1 MSALRYSAGGIG
13 APERVISQP
22 TTGGAGATKIF
33 CVPLFTCSC
42 VLIAAASGGTPE
54 ARKRGPKRRLKP
66 KLWRKPERIAPI
78 VDEFFDSY
86 LRWREASE
94 DLRTAY
100 EHWGSCEPSQRIFEF
115 ERYRAALDREERA
128 ARVHSQLAE
137 RLDAS
142 GAAG

>member
-1 MSALRYSAGGIG
+1 M
-13 APERVISQP
+13 
-22 TTGGAGATKIF
+22 
-33 CVPLFTCSC
+33 PLFTCSC
-42 VLIAAASGGTPE
+42 VLLAAASGGTPDGGNP
-54 ARKRGPKRRLKP
+54 RPKRRLLP

-100 EHWGSCEPSQRIFEF
+100 DRWGRCEPSQRIFEF
-115 ERYRAALDREERA
+115 EAYRAALDREERA
-128 ARVHSQLAE
+128 ARVHSQLAKQ
-137 RLDAS
+137 LDAS